1 MMVRRTHPTT
11 AQRLNMNKYY
21 SSLTRIHVLAL
32 AAALLIALNSLWLDA
47 FHTLDHRI
55 SDYFVR
61 QAAQRLIPDPDIVI
75 VDIDE
80 ASLAAMQ
87 DDAGSWP
94 WPRAVHAELLQGIA
108 RQKPRAIVF
117 DILFSEPD
125 RYRPDSDRYFNQ
137 VLRKMRNVYF
147 PMVQLEGNQTLGAPL
162 AELAEIIPIP
172 RSASADPAARA
183 ILLPPQA
190 IAPESWRVGLINFTE
205 DADGIARRYELYR
218 NVSGWQLESLPARV
232 MRDLGYTIPPRSDI
246 SLHWRGDNRAF
257 KHISYSE
264 LYADQS
270 RKKPQR
276 DAHELTGKIV
286 VIGATATG
294 LHDIRATP
302 IDSLYPGTMILATAL
317 DNLKHQ
323 RYLRAAPAW
332 LAPVAAMLL
341 IALQL
346 PLFLR
351 RRFDVFRIG
360 GALLLLSLALL
371 GAQYFAMTRLYSVAL
386 STPLLF
392 GWGFYFAA
400 ALSEYLREKRSREQT
415 VRVFNRFLDPR
426 VVSSLV
432 AHGETPQSLSGQ
444 AREITVLFSDIRG
457 FTSLSEIRSPEQ
469 IVSLLNRYFSLQVE
483 IIFRHGGT
491 LDKFIGDAIMAFW
504 GAPQED
510 PRHAEHAVAAALEME
525 QALLRFKDELGED
538 GKDFDVGIGIHS
550 GKAVVGFIGSDAR
563 MDYTA
568 IGDTVNLS
576 SRIEGL
582 TKGVARIL
590 VSSDTASLC
599 QNAFDFKSTGS
610 YKVKGRTKEVELFTP
625 VQVAP

>member
-1 MMVRRTHPTT
+1 MPSASFATSFS
-11 AQRLNMNKYY
+11 RL
-21 SSLTRIHVLAL
+21 HVVAL
-32 AAALLIALNSLWLDA
+32 AALMLVALNSLWLDM
-47 FHTLDHRI
+47 FHTLDNRL

-61 QAAQRLIPDPDIVI
+61 LFAHKLSPDPDIVI

-87 DDAGSWP
+87 DTAGSWP

-108 RQKPRAIVF
+108 REQPRAIVF

-125 RYRPDSDRYFNQ
+125 LYRPESDQFFNE
-137 VLRKMRNVYF
+137 VLHGLDNVYF
-147 PMVQLEGNQTLGAPL
+147 PMVQLEGNQDYGVPL
-162 AELAEIIPIP
+162 KEVARIIDIP
-172 RSASADPAARA
+172 RAADADPDARA

-190 IAPESWRVGLINFTE
+190 IAPESWRVGLINFSE
-205 DADGIARRYELYR
+205 DADGIARRYDLYR
-218 NVSGWQLESLPARV
+218 DRSGWKLESLPARV
-232 MRDLGYTIPPRSDI
+232 MRDLGYTIPQQPDI
-246 SLHWRGDNRAF
+246 RLHWRGDSSTF

-270 RKKPQR
+270 RQKPQR

-286 VIGATATG
+286 IIGITATG

-302 IDSLYPGTMILATAL
+302 VSSLYPGVAILATAL
-317 DNLKHQ
+317 DNLKNQ
-323 RYLRAAPAW
+323 RFLHVAPAYFTP
-332 LAPVAAMLL
+332 LIAALL
-341 IALQL
+341 IVMQL

-351 RRFDVFRIG
+351 RRLDVFRIG
-360 GALLLLSLALL
+360 GALMLLSLALL
-371 GAQYFAMTRLYSVAL
+371 AAQYFATTRLYSVAL
-386 STPLLF
+386 LTPLLF

-415 VRVFNRFLDPR
+415 VRIFNRFLDPR

-432 AHGETPQSLSGQ
+432 AQGETPQSLSGQ
-444 AREITVLFSDIRG
+444 ARAITVLFSDIRG
-457 FTSLSEIRSPEQ
+457 FTTLSEKRTPEQ

-504 GAPQED
+504 GAPQDD
-510 PRHAEHAVAAALEME
+510 PLHARHAVAAAMEME
-525 QALLRFKDELGED
+525 QALLRFKAELGED
-538 GKDFDVGIGIHS
+538 GQDFDVGIGIHS

-590 VSSDTASLC
+590 VSGDTVALC
-599 QNAFDFKSTGS
+599 RSAFDFVPTGS
-610 YKVKGRTKEVELFTP
+610 YKVKGRSQEVELFAPTQVTP
-625 VQVAP
+625 

>member
-1 MMVRRTHPTT
+1 
-11 AQRLNMNKYY
+11 MNKPH
-21 SSLTRIHVLAL
+21 SPLSRIHLIAL
-32 AAALLIALNSLWLDA
+32 VAILLIALNSTWLNLFSA
-47 FHTLDHRI
+47 LDNRL
-55 SDYFVR
+55 SDFVVR
-61 QAAQRLIPDPDIVI
+61 HVAQPLSPDPDIVI

-87 DDAGSWP
+87 DTAGSWP

-125 RYRPDSDRYFNQ
+125 RYRPESDQFFNE
-137 VLRKMRNVYF
+137 VLRDMRNVYF
-147 PMVQLEGNQTLGAPL
+147 PMALLEGNQVLGVPL
-162 AELAEIIPIP
+162 AELAKVIDIPHAP
-172 RSASADPAARA
+172 DADPEARA

-190 IAPESWRVGLINFTE
+190 VATESWRVGLINFTE
-205 DADGIARRYELYR
+205 DRDGIARRYELSR

-232 MRDLGYTIPPRSDI
+232 MRDLGYAIPPQPYI
-246 SLHWRGDNRAF
+246 SLHWRGDSNAY

-270 RKKPQR
+270 RQKPQR
-276 DAHELTGKIV
+276 NAHELAGKIV
-286 VIGATATG
+286 IIGTTATG

-302 IDSLYPGTMILATAL
+302 ISSLYPGVAILATAL
-317 DNLKHQ
+317 DNLKNQ
-323 RYLRAAPAW
+323 RYLHAAPIYF
-332 LAPVAAMLL
+332 APL
-341 IALQL
+341 IAILLVIMQL
-346 PLFLR
+346 PLFIQR
-351 RRFDVFRIG
+351 RLDVFRIG
-360 GALLLLSLALL
+360 GTLLLLSIALL

-386 STPLLF
+386 LTPLLF
-392 GWGFYFAA
+392 GWGFYFAV
-400 ALSEYLREKRSREQT
+400 ALSEYLREKKSREQT
-415 VRVFNRFLDPR
+415 VRIFNRFLDPR
-426 VVSSLV
+426 VVNSLV
-432 AHGETPQSLSGQ
+432 AQGETPQSLSGQ

-457 FTSLSEIRSPEQ
+457 FTTLSEKRSPEE
-469 IVSLLNRYFSLQVE
+469 IVSLLNRYFSLQVD

-504 GAPQED
+504 GAPQD
-510 PRHAEHAVAAALEME
+510 DAQHAEHAVAAALEME
-525 QALLRFKDELGED
+525 QSLLRFKTELGED

-550 GKAVVGFIGSDAR
+550 GKAVVGFIGSEAR

-590 VSSDTASLC
+590 VSGDTVAHC
-599 QNAFDFKSTGS
+599 RNTFDFSPTGS
-610 YKVKGRTKEVELFTP
+610 YKVKGRSQEVELFTP
-625 VQVAP
+625 AKVTP